1 MTSLHERILN
11 LAKLCGFEERENDDS
26 DTAEWA
32 RKSNFQSIKNYTLVS
47 RKIQNEAEKTSFPKN
62 HNFLL
67 DIKKEAETIFFSRP
81 PYNVKIEEMSNCHQW
96 NVNALLNDSTSPYLI
111 IPNPFPIFLRV
122 KQFSCQLWKWQKR
135 KCQSC
140 F

>member
-47 RKIQNEAEKTSFPKN
+47 RKIQNEAEKNVFSQESQFFAGHQKRSR
-62 HNFLL
+62 
-67 DIKKEAETIFFSRP
+67 DIFFSRP